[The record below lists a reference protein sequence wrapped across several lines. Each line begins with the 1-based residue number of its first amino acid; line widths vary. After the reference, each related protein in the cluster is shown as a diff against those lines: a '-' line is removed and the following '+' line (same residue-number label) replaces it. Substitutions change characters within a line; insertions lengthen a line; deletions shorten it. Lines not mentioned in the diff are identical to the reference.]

1 MAVDLDKLSIKDLAR
16 VGDEAMRSQD
26 YALARTAYGRLQAR
40 APTESHVLTRLGLA
54 HAPSR
59 RSGAVIEILKIIE
72 QFVPRRVFL
81 SEGLATW
88 FKTVPFF
95 DDDRYMILAAR
106 HAHLLPLP
114 NWHWNLQ
121 TVVWAVEQA
130 RRLDG
135 DFVELGVFKGHT
147 TLFTAEY
154 VGFADWPRRWWLY
167 DTFDGV
173 PEDQLDAGWSKANES
188 MYRNTFS
195 FEEVRD
201 RFNHLPNIEVIKG
214 RVPEILLERA
224 PEKIAF
230 LHVDLNNA
238 TAEIQALELLFDRI
252 VSGGIIVFDDYVWL
266 ASRAQYEA
274 EKAWFAAR
282 GLVVLP
288 LPTGQGVFVKQ

>member
-1 MAVDLDKLSIKDLAR
+1 MAVDLDKLSTKDLAR
-16 VGDEAMRSQD
+16 VGDEAMHSQD
-26 YALARTAYGRLQAR
+26 YALARTAYGRLQAQ
-40 APTESHVLTRLGLA
+40 APKESHVLTRLGLA
-54 HAPSR
+54 HATSQ
-59 RSGAVIEILKIIE
+59 RSGAFVEILKIIE
-72 QFVPRRVFL
+72 QFVPRQVFL

-95 DDDRYMILAAR
+95 DDNRYLVLAAR
-106 HAHLLPLP
+106 HNHLLPLP

-154 VGFADWPRRWWLY
+154 VGFADWPRQWWLY
-167 DTFDGV
+167 DTFDGI
-173 PEDQLDAGWSKANES
+173 PEDQLDAGWSEANEKV
-188 MYRNTFS
+188 YRNTFS

-201 RFNHLPNIEVIKG
+201 RFSHLPNIEVIKG

-252 VSGGIIVFDDYVWL
+252 VPGGIIVFDDYVWL

-282 GLVVLP
+282 GLVILP